1 MRPRPAAV
9 LLFLALAAVLLSEV
23 AAPPTYTINMIPNT
37 PLGCRGIVTL
47 TLGLTGALNNRA
59 YTVVLEVRKPNGTG
73 SALIGKI
80 INTNNAGAGS
90 TSTPYPDPSFT
101 PINGT
106 VATDV
111 PGVYTVIA
119 NQTGPTNTGIV
130 ATAQFTV
137 SCQLT
142 VVVTEPVSGSFVER
156 GRRITVSATVSDPS
170 GPTSIATVKADSP
183 AGGEIVLSP
192 LASPGAYST
201 DYQVL
206 LYDPLGPWVIN
217 IRASDSLGN
226 SGSTT
231 NPATVTVVRNEL
243 IVDALAA
250 YNSKGVPAVDFAPGE
265 TIYPFFRVRYSSGD
279 PLTTGQ
285 YRVAIKNPSGTIMAN
300 LTTVYDSSRFGF
312 YSPTGFTI
320 SSIDLGG
327 AWSLAL
333 DAGSLNDGFGNTGPG
348 IETSIRIQ
356 VITSPLGYI
365 PFLIGGV
372 ITLLG
377 GIVVTRRYRTSLAG
391 FEHLEQLMGG
401 EMPRGSSLLLL
412 GDPGSG
418 KTVISYQLLWE
429 ELEAGKHCALL
440 SYDAFPEDVQA
451 RMREFGWDI
460 IPHLRK
466 GRLKI
471 IDCYSGLTGEG
482 QGAIR
487 DPSDLTELNIQV
499 TSFITKAKGGTVTLI
514 LDSLTPI
521 FNGVDAKQ
529 AINFIQT
536 VGAKVKR
543 PGGLFILTAS
553 NGAVP
558 VDSVAKIKSIVD
570 GIIELTLVR
579 SGHHVSRFLSVA
591 KMERRKISQ
600 DSVPVEIDRRR
611 GLVFRVSRL
620 KTAKD
625 QLTKAL
631 PFHSPE
637 IETQPR
643 NTRETEGQTTRRQP
657 GVIPEKGGKSI
668 TPDPDTARHASS
680 DLRRPWAQRRERDDS

>member
-1 MRPRPAAV
+1 MSPRLAAII
-9 LLFLALAAVLLSEV
+9 LFIALATALVSDV
-23 AAPPTYTINMIPNT
+23 AAAPTYSIAVNPPSPI
-37 PLGCRGIVTL
+37 GCGGTVTL
-47 TLGLTGALNNRA
+47 TLALTGAQNNRA

-73 SALIGKI
+73 TALTSRI

-90 TSTPYPDPSFT
+90 TSTPYPDLSFT
-101 PINGT
+101 ALNGT

-119 NQTGPTNTGIV
+119 NQTGPTNTGIE

-156 GRRITVSATVSDPS
+156 GRRITISATVSDPS
-170 GPTSIATVKADSP
+170 GPTSIATVRADSP
-183 AGGEIVLSP
+183 TGGEIVLSP

-206 LYDPLGPWVIN
+206 LYDPLGPWTIN
-217 IRASDSLGN
+217 VRASDPRGN
-226 SGSTT
+226 SGSGT
-231 NPATVTVVRNEL
+231 NPPTVTIIRNEL
-243 IVDALAA
+243 VVDALAA

-300 LTTVYDSSRFGF
+300 LTAAYDTSRFGF

-333 DAGSLNDGFGNTGPG
+333 EAGSLNDGFGNTGPG

-356 VITSPLGYI
+356 VIISPLGYI
-365 PFLIGGV
+365 PFLLGGL
-372 ITLLG
+372 IALLG

-440 SYDAFPEDVQA
+440 SYDAFPEDIQG

-460 IPHLRK
+460 IPYLRK

-558 VDSVAKIKSIVD
+558 DDSVAKIKSIVD

-579 SGHHVSRFLSVA
+579 TGRHVSRYLSVM

-600 DSVPVEIDRRR
+600 DSVPIEIDRKR

-620 KTAKD
+620 KIAKD

-631 PFHSPE
+631 PFYNPE
-637 IETQPR
+637 TEAQPK
-643 NTRETEGQTTRRQP
+643 NTREEGPTPRRQTST
-657 GVIPEKGGKSI
+657 VPEKSGKSI
-668 TPDPDTARHASS
+668 TPEPDKTRHASS
-680 DLRRPWAQRRERDDS
+680 DIRRPWPQRRERDDS

>member
-1 MRPRPAAV
+1 MKPRPAAV
-9 LLFLALAAVLLSEV
+9 LLFLALGTILVSEV
-23 AAPPTYTINMIPNT
+23 AAAPTYTINMIPNT
-37 PLGCRGIVTL
+37 PLGCRGTVTL

-73 SALIGKI
+73 SALISKI

-206 LYDPLGPWVIN
+206 LYDPLGPWTIN

-265 TIYPFFRVRYSSGD
+265 TIFPFFRVRYSSGD

-333 DAGSLNDGFGNTGPG
+333 ESGSLNDGFGNTGPG

-365 PFLIGGV
+365 PFLIGGL
-372 ITLLG
+372 IALLG

-401 EMPRGSSLLLL
+401 AMPRGSSLLLL

-460 IPHLRK
+460 IPHVRK

-521 FNGVDAKQ
+521 FNGVDPKQ

-558 VDSVAKIKSIVD
+558 ADSVAKIKSIVD
-570 GIIELTLVR
+570 GVIELTLVR
-579 SGHHVSRFLSVA
+579 TGRHVSRYLSVM

-600 DSVPVEIDRRR
+600 DTVPIDIDRKR

-631 PFHSPE
+631 PFHNPETTVLAGPGREAEDRPTRPQPNVSP
-637 IETQPR
+637 
-643 NTRETEGQTTRRQP
+643 G
-657 GVIPEKGGKSI
+657 KGGKSI
-668 TPDPDTARHASS
+668 TPEPDTSRHASS
-680 DLRRPWAQRRERDDS
+680 DVRRPWPQRRERDDN